1 MTTAPGWC
9 WPSRRSRDSCPPSPG
24 DGRNSTECSQPIAEN
39 HPLTRDLD
47 PVQLNEV
54 LALHAG
60 FLLRTAAGAGP
71 GADPHLIAMMTA
83 LGLASL
89 RWLRRRMGDV
99 GG

>member
-1 MTTAPGWC
+1 M
-9 WPSRRSRDSCPPSPG
+9 
-24 DGRNSTECSQPIAEN
+24 
-39 HPLTRDLD
+39 
-47 PVQLNEV
+47 

>member
-1 MTTAPGWC
+1 M
-9 WPSRRSRDSCPPSPG
+9 
-24 DGRNSTECSQPIAEN
+24 
-39 HPLTRDLD
+39 
-47 PVQLNEV
+47 

-71 GADPHLIAMMTA
+71 DADPRLIAMMTA
-83 LGLASL
+83 LSLASL